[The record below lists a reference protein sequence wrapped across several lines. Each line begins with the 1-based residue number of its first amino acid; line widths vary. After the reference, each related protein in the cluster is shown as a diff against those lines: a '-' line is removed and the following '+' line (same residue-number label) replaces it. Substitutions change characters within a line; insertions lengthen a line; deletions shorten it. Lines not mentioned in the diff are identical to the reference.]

1 MSQKVSRERV
11 GTELEGMLYGPA
23 PVEAV
28 RLLERLSLFQTVFSL
43 PEDQAV
49 QSQAAYVSACRSCM
63 EAAYQLS
70 TSLGLQLDKEES
82 RFLLLA
88 ALLLPLRQLQVR
100 CGDGGERVTI
110 FLLPL
115 CLQQVYRV

>member
-1 MSQKVSRERV
+1 
-11 GTELEGMLYGPA
+11 
-23 PVEAV
+23 
-28 RLLERLSLFQTVFSL
+28 
-43 PEDQAV
+43 
-49 QSQAAYVSACRSCM
+49 M

-110 FLLPL
+110 FLLPAAGM
-115 CLQQVYRV
+115 